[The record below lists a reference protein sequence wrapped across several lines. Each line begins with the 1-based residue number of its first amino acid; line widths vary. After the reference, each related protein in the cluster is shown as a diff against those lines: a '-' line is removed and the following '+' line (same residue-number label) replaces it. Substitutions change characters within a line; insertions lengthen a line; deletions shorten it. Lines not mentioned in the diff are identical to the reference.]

1 MITMAVKLIHRFSR
15 EGVEEDFFRLTRLR
29 SGLGVNGWISCP

>member
-1 MITMAVKLIHRFSR
+1 MAVKLIHRFNR

-29 SGLGVNGWISCP
+29 AGAGVNGWISYP